1 MTVSLVFLNVAFL
14 MNKAKGRVFTERRR
28 YREGVFLLC
37 GAFNAEDMRYQ
48 QYNLEAA
55 RVFI

>member
-1 MTVSLVFLNVAFL
+1 

-37 GAFNAEDMRYQ
+37 GVFNAEDMRYQ